1 MSGRRKSIPEID
13 PASLVGERVSIHY
26 NLQRCR
32 PGTDVGDTACFVVSN
47 KPAGRVIGYVRSI
60 ALEDVE
66 PKIYKKELAR
76 IRTRQRRKVCCYIV
90 GTVVPRR
97 AVKGRLTE
105 VSFNPFEM
113 PCFYKRGTTLCVDS
127 ADFATFDGT
136 TMKVA
141 GAATSPSSAGRHK
154 VNPGNG
160 KGLALTHLQ
169 TLILGRLQS
178 RPEDGRTW
186 PQGVA
191 AMRDL
196 EKAGLIEIDYL
207 SEEYPDPEAAADEG
221 YVPVYDVRAHI
232 TDAGRRFYREGRL
245 GSRERQTAMRIEQ
258 VVRTGHT
265 PAKRKKNPGEGGF
278 WEGGHGKPPQPSPY
292 SILKGVEP
300 VTRQYKGFELFAV
313 QQARTGTW
321 FAKALGYDEDYIGVG
336 PDAQEALA
344 RAAMYLDADI
354 PPREKMNPRR
364 AQRKKKP
371 RKTTTAQARAI
382 LSRAMR
388 GT

>member
-1 MSGRRKSIPEID
+1 MTGRRKSIPEID

-32 PGTDVGDTACFVVSN
+32 PGTEVGDTACFVVSG

-76 IRTRQRRKVCCYIV
+76 IRTRQRRKVCCYIL
-90 GTVVPRR
+90 GTVVPRT

-113 PCFYKRGTTLCVDS
+113 PCFYKRGTTQCVDS

-141 GAATSPSSAGRHK
+141 GATTSPASAGKHSLS
-154 VNPGNG
+154 NP
-160 KGLALTHLQ
+160 
-169 TLILGRLQS
+169 
-178 RPEDGRTW
+178 E
-186 PQGVA
+186 
-191 AMRDL
+191 
-196 EKAGLIEIDYL
+196 
-207 SEEYPDPEAAADEG
+207 
-221 YVPVYDVRAHI
+221 
-232 TDAGRRFYREGRL
+232 
-245 GSRERQTAMRIEQ
+245 
-258 VVRTGHT
+258 
-265 PAKRKKNPGEGGF
+265 EGGF

-321 FAKALGYDEDYIGVG
+321 FAKALGYDDDYIGVG

-354 PPREKMNPRR
+354 PPREKMNPRLRKGDRVRMDPGMLAMARNVYGVTADDATPLVVVAVEEQDEDMVDDAVKVRFPDGKVVEVIAMMLTPIVMNARR
-364 AQRKKKP
+364 AQRKKKT